1 MSFFDSLEELQERW
15 SGSAGGF
22 SHVEVWDE
30 AAAGYAEKPLP
41 TFEDDPFLAMMQAE
55 GALTPDARVLDIGCG
70 AGLYSIALAP
80 HVAEVVGCDFSEKMI
95 EAARNRATAEGCTN
109 AQFICGNFADLT
121 FNEPFDVVF
130 AHFTPAIN
138 SATEFQKM
146 VSLAR
151 SWCFMACPTRRRD
164 FVLEEARRLASVEHG
179 DPDCDRNFLYGFA
192 YAWLLGKTPTV
203 MHYDDV
209 WLDQRTLEDAQ
220 TVYANHLV
228 APDLSPEQKAIVQ
241 DYLAQIAEEGTVYER
256 IETTIAMLGFRV

>member
-1 MSFFDSLEELQERW
+1 MRSFDSLEELHKRW

-80 HVAEVVGCDFSEKMI
+80 YVAEVMGCDFSEKMI
-95 EAARNRATAEGCTN
+95 EAARERTASEGCTN
-109 AQFICGNFADLT
+109 TQFICGDFADLA
-121 FNEPFDVVF
+121 FDEPFDVVF

-138 SATEFQKM
+138 SAADFQKM

-151 SWCFMACPTRRRD
+151 TWCFMACPTRRKD
-164 FVLEEARRLASVEHG
+164 LVLEEARRLAGIEHS
-179 DPDCDRNFLYGFA
+179 DPDRDRNFLFGFT

-209 WLDQRTLEDAQ
+209 WLDQRTLEDAK
-220 TVYANHLV
+220 TIYANHLV
-228 APDLSPEQKAIVQ
+228 APDLSTEQKTIVES
-241 DYLAQIAEEGTVYER
+241 YLTSIAEEGTVYER
-256 IETTIAMLGFRV
+256 IETVIAMLGFKV

>member
-1 MSFFDSLEELQERW
+1 M
-15 SGSAGGF
+15 
-22 SHVEVWDE
+22 DE

-164 FVLEEARRLASVEHG
+164 FVLEEARPSCKCGARRPWSRPQLPIWFCLCVAAGEN
-179 DPDCDRNFLYGFA
+179 PDRHAL
-192 YAWLLGKTPTV
+192 
-203 MHYDDV
+203 
-209 WLDQRTLEDAQ
+209 R
-220 TVYANHLV
+220 
-228 APDLSPEQKAIVQ
+228 
-241 DYLAQIAEEGTVYER
+241 
-256 IETTIAMLGFRV
+256 